1 MKKISKVSGYEIF
14 EVEKGDSN
22 EIIETF
28 HLSPVDYLNED
39 VHSALAALES
49 GKKEDFLARY
59 PYEGEISD
67 WEADNLMHP
76 LFVISTKNRNAKY
89 KNILYI
95 TPPLEDMEDVFF
107 TDDGKYWG
115 DDRWEPLPWI
125 LLGLDPEDEDCDD
138 PDIKE
143 EAEETSDEILQ
154 EIFDSI
160 HLHECN

>member
-1 MKKISKVSGYEIF
+1 MKKISKVSDYEIF

-22 EIIETF
+22 EIIKTF

-49 GKKEDFLARY
+49 GKTKDFLARY

-67 WEADNLMHP
+67 WDKQCLMHP
-76 LFVISTKNRNAKY
+76 LFVISTKNNHAKY
-89 KNILYI
+89 KNALLVV
-95 TPPLEDMEDVFF
+95 PPVEDVEDAYF
-107 TDDGKYWG
+107 TDDGEYWG

-125 LLGLDPEDEDCDD
+125 LLGLDPEDED

-143 EAEETSDEILQ
+143 EAEEVSEEILDTIY
-154 EIFDSI
+154 EYIRK
-160 HLHECN
+160 HN

>member
-1 MKKISKVSGYEIF
+1 MKKISKVSDYEIF

-22 EIIETF
+22 KVIETF
-28 HLSPVDYLNED
+28 HLPFDYSDED
-39 VHSALAALES
+39 VRSALAALES

-76 LFVISTKNRNAKY
+76 LFVISTKNKNAKY

-107 TDDGKYWG
+107 TDDEKEW
-115 DDRWEPLPWI
+115 
-125 LLGLDPEDEDCDD
+125 EDEHIDR
-138 PDIKE
+138 I
-143 EAEETSDEILQ
+143 
-154 EIFDSI
+154 
-160 HLHECN
+160 

>member
-1 MKKISKVSGYEIF
+1 
-14 EVEKGDSN
+14 
-22 EIIETF
+22 
-28 HLSPVDYLNED
+28 
-39 VHSALAALES
+39 
-49 GKKEDFLARY
+49 
-59 PYEGEISD
+59 
-67 WEADNLMHP
+67 MHP
-76 LFVISTKNRNAKY
+76 LFVISTKNKNAKY

-107 TDDGKYWG
+107 TDDGEYWG
-115 DDRWEPLPWI
+115 DDRWEPLLWI

-143 EAEETSDEILQ
+143 EAEETSGEILQ